1 MTLKYDPEFQAV
13 HDAFA
18 KMFKLEPLS
27 LDDIEG
33 SARRREESMQA
44 FIPKQVVHPDVEQAS
59 HPIDTSDGHTIT
71 VVSFVKR
78 DSQSSP
84 GPALLHFHG
93 GGMIMGSAEGGA
105 MILSALVME
114 TSIPVFSVN
123 YRLAP
128 KFKGPIPAQDG
139 YAALL
144 WLQSRADEFNV
155 DPARIA
161 LLGYSGG
168 GGVAAGVGLI
178 ARDQDLQPPLAK
190 QILIYPMLDDRNL
203 VENES
208 LKPLATWTW
217 EENKVGWTGLLGSQ
231 AGKPDAP
238 VSQYA
243 APARATN
250 TANLPPTYLDTG
262 DLDIFRDEVVTYAAR
277 LLAQNVPV
285 ELHVYPGVPHAFE
298 LIAPNIEV
306 SKRAVE
312 NRRRAMTDF

>member
-1 MTLKYDPEFQAV
+1 
-13 HDAFA
+13 
-18 KMFKLEPLS
+18 
-27 LDDIEG
+27 
-33 SARRREESMQA
+33 
-44 FIPKQVVHPDVEQAS
+44 
-59 HPIDTSDGHTIT
+59 
-71 VVSFVKR
+71 
-78 DSQSSP
+78 
-84 GPALLHFHG
+84 
-93 GGMIMGSAEGGA
+93 
-105 MILSALVME
+105 ME

-123 YRLAP
+123 YRLVP
-128 KFKGPIPAQDG
+128 KFKGPIPALDG
-139 YAALL
+139 YAALV
-144 WLQSRADEFNV
+144 WLHNRAVEFNM
-155 DPARIA
+155 DPARIP
-161 LLGYSGG
+161 LLGYNGG
-168 GGVAAGVGLI
+168 GGVAAGVGLV
-178 ARDQDLQPPLAK
+178 ARDRDLKPPLAK

-203 VENES
+203 VENEG

-217 EENKVGWTGLLGSQ
+217 AENKVGWTGLLGDQ

-298 LIAPNIEV
+298 LIAPNIGV

>member
-1 MTLKYDPEFQAV
+1 MALKYDPEFQAV

-33 SARRREESMQA
+33 SARRRETSMQA
-44 FIPKQVVHPDVEQAS
+44 FIPKPVAHPGVEQTT

-71 VVSFVKR
+71 VVSFRKR
-78 DSQSSP
+78 DSKSSP

-93 GGMIMGSAEGGA
+93 GGMIMGSAESGA
-105 MILSALVME
+105 KILSELVME
-114 TSIPVFSVN
+114 TSIPVFS
-123 YRLAP
+123 
-128 KFKGPIPAQDG
+128 D
-139 YAALL
+139 
-144 WLQSRADEFNV
+144 FNV
-155 DPARIA
+155 NPARIA

-203 VENES
+203 VENEV
-208 LKPLATWTW
+208 LKPFATWSAA
-217 EENKVGWTGLLGSQ
+217 ENRVGWTGLLGDQ
-231 AGKPDAP
+231 AGNPDAP

-312 NRRRAMTDF
+312 NRRRAMMDF